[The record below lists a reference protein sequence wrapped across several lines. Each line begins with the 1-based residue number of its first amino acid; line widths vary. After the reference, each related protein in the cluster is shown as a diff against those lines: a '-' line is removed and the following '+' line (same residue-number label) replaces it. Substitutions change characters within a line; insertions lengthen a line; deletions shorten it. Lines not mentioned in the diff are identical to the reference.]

1 MNAATDDR
9 WYVART
15 HPHVEAKAQA
25 HLHRQGFATYLPQ
38 YLKKRRHARR
48 FDTVQAPLFPCYLF
62 VAIDIQRQ
70 RWRSISS
77 TVGVSH
83 LVGNG
88 DHPTEVASTVI
99 ESLRSR
105 EDAGGLVQLPQR
117 SRFAAGDKVRLLDGA
132 FVDCIGLFE
141 GMRDSERV
149 AVLIELL
156 GRRVRVLLDGGS
168 VAAA

>member
-1 MNAATDDR
+1 MNAGDGNR

-15 HPHVEAKAQA
+15 HPHAEAKAQA
-25 HLHRQGFATYLPQ
+25 HLQRQGFATYLPR

-62 VAIDIQRQ
+62 VAMDIQRQ
-70 RWRSISS
+70 RWRSIIS
-77 TVGVSH
+77 TVGVSC
-83 LVGNG
+83 LVCNG
-88 DHPTEVASTVI
+88 DRPTQVAGTVI

-105 EDAGGLVQLPQR
+105 EDARGLVQLPER

-141 GMRDSERV
+141 GMRDSDRV
-149 AVLIELL
+149 AVLLDLL
-156 GRRVRVLLDGGS
+156 GRRVRVFLDGGS
-168 VAAA
+168 LAAA

>member
-99 ESLRSR
+99 NPYAHAKTQADWCSCLNVHALRQATKCVFSTAPLSIALAYLR
-105 EDAGGLVQLPQR
+105 A
-117 SRFAAGDKVRLLDGA
+117 
-132 FVDCIGLFE
+132 
-141 GMRDSERV
+141 
-149 AVLIELL
+149 
-156 GRRVRVLLDGGS
+156 
-168 VAAA
+168 

>member
-1 MNAATDDR
+1 MNAGGGNR

-15 HPHVEAKAQA
+15 HPHAEAKAQA
-25 HLHRQGFATYLPQ
+25 HLHRQGFATYLPR

-62 VAIDIQRQ
+62 VAIDIHQQ

-83 LVGNG
+83 LVCNG
-88 DHPTEVASTVI
+88 DRPTPVAGSVI
-99 ESLRSR
+99 ESLRAR
-105 EDAGGLVQLPQR
+105 EDVGGLVQLPER

-149 AVLIELL
+149 AVLLDLL
-156 GRRVRVLLDGGS
+156 GRRVRVVLDGGS
-168 VAAA
+168 LAAA